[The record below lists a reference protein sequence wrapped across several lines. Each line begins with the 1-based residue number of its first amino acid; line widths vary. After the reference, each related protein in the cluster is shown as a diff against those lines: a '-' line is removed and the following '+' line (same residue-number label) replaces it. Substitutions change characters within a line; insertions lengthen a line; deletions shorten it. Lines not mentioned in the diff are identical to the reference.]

1 MGLYV
6 ASDPLISECFHDTI
20 ILTDDCLSD
29 YICKKEKTE
38 KMIQKFTDELRH
50 WAENNDQVESV
61 ILVGSYARGTYTDTS
76 DLDVV
81 LITPEKERM
90 VREQNF
96 PETFGPFIKKQTE
109 FYGACTSIRVWYR
122 NGLEVEFGLVEPSW
136 IALPL
141 DPGTRQVLSDGFW
154 IILDK
159 KGYFRKLPL

>member
-1 MGLYV
+1 
-6 ASDPLISECFHDTI
+6 
-20 ILTDDCLSD
+20 
-29 YICKKEKTE
+29 
-38 KMIQKFTDELRH
+38 MIQKFTDELRR

-76 DLDVV
+76 DLDLV

-90 VREQNF
+90 VRGAESSGDVWSVCK
-96 PETFGPFIKKQTE
+96 ETDGILWR
-109 FYGACTSIRVWYR
+109 CTSIRVWYR

-141 DPGTRQVLSDGFW
+141 DPGTRQVLSDGFR